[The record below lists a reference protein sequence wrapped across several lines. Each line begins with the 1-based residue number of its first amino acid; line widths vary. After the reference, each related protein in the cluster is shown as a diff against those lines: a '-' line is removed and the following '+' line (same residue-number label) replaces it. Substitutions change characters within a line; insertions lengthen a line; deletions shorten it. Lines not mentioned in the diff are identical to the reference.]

1 MEDLK
6 NFEVTENDVAAAAGG
21 QTGNPQGAHWQ
32 AVNVAM
38 GEPFLMHSS
47 MGNQLWYRIKSGDT
61 LGAICAR
68 FGVSVHDVMV
78 RNPNT
83 IQDSSDIKAGD
94 ALFLRLAVA
103 AEENYGF
110 YRF

>member
-1 MEDLK
+1 MEELK
-6 NFEVTENDVAAAAGG
+6 NFELTENDAASAVGG

-38 GEPFLMHSS
+38 GTPFLMHSS

-61 LGAICAR
+61 LGAISAR
-68 FGVSVHDVMV
+68 FGVSIDDIMT

-83 IQDSSDIKAGD
+83 IQNASVISAGD
-94 ALFLRLAVA
+94 ALFLRMARLD
-103 AEENYGF
+103 EMGCGF